1 MKSPLRILHL
11 EDDPN
16 DAELIKFAMEADGIS
31 SAIRRVETRNEFF
44 SALGS
49 GGIDLIF
56 SDFDLPA
63 FDGLSAAEIVQT
75 RWPSIPLILVS
86 GSLDEDRAID
96 SFKTG
101 ATDCVSKKDLSR
113 LAPAVRRAMREVE
126 HVIEQGRLQAQVIE
140 SQKLELISQ
149 LSSGVAH
156 DFNNLLAVILGYSD
170 LITSQLERD
179 SPLQKYI
186 EEIRHASNR
195 AAGLTRQLLV
205 FSRKQL
211 VRPEVINPNVAV
223 KELEK
228 MLRRLINQQIE
239 ITVVLG
245 SRTGHVKADSGHI
258 GQVLMNLV
266 LNARDA
272 MPEGGQISIK
282 TDNVTLDE
290 SYAKKWSGTIPGDYV
305 MLSVSD
311 TGTGMTEQVKAHLF
325 EAFFTTK
332 AFGTGLG
339 LATCRTIVQQSGGHI
354 DVDSEIGQGTT
365 FTIYLPRVQQPL
377 ESTPETSQPLPPA
390 RETESF
396 HVGETLL
403 PILGKSAH
411 RILVVDDDVSVR
423 QLTTE
428 MLIRAGFA
436 VDAAPD
442 GAAGWEAVHAK
453 HYDLVIT
460 DNFMPNVT
468 GIEMVKRIHS
478 GGMNLPVIMATA
490 ILPQEEFELHP
501 WLEAIPTLLKPF
513 RATEL
518 LSTVR
523 KVLSASDKKCLA
535 DRPKD

>member
-1 MKSPLRILHL
+1 MKSPLNILHL

-16 DAELIKFAMEADGIS
+16 DAELIQFALEADGITS
-31 SAIRRVETRNEFF
+31 VILRVQTRDDFV
-44 SALGS
+44 SALER

-63 FDGLSAAEIVQT
+63 FNGLSAAEIVRT
-75 RWPSIPLILVS
+75 RWSTIPLIVVS
-86 GSLDEDRAID
+86 GSLDEDLAID

-101 ATDCVSKKDLSR
+101 ATDCVPKRDLSR

-126 HVIEQGRLQAQVIE
+126 QVIEQRRLEAQVIE

-156 DFNNLLAVILGYSD
+156 DFNNLLAVIVGYSD
-170 LITSQLERD
+170 LITSQLEQD

-186 EEIRHASNR
+186 DEIRHASNR

-211 VRPEVINPNVAV
+211 VRPEVINPNDAV
-223 KELEK
+223 KDLDK
-228 MLRRLINQQIE
+228 MLRRLINQKIE
-239 ITVVLG
+239 ITVVAG
-245 SRTGHVKADSGHI
+245 SQSGHVKADSGHI

-272 MPEGGQISIK
+272 MPEGGKISIE
-282 TDNVTLDE
+282 TDNVTLGE
-290 SYAKKWSGTIPGDYV
+290 NYANKRIRAIPGDYV

-311 TGTGMTEQVKAHLF
+311 TGTGMTEEVKAHLF

-332 AFGTGLG
+332 TFGTGLG
-339 LATCRTIVQQSGGHI
+339 LATCRTIVQQSGGYI
-354 DVDSEIGQGTT
+354 DVSSKIGEGTI
-365 FTIYLPRVQQPL
+365 FRIYLPRVEQPL
-377 ESTPETSQPLPPA
+377 EFATEPRQSLPLP
-390 RETESF
+390 RGTETLRAGES
-396 HVGETLL
+396 LL
-403 PILGKSAH
+403 PIRSKSAH

-436 VDAAPD
+436 VEAAPD
-442 GAAGWEAVHAK
+442 GAAGWEALQAK

-460 DNFMPNVT
+460 DNFMPKVT
-468 GIEMVKRIHS
+468 GIEMIKKLHAS
-478 GGMNLPVIMATA
+478 NMQLPVIMATA
-490 ILPQEEFELHP
+490 IFPQEEFILHP
-501 WLEAIPTLLKPF
+501 WLKTVPTLLKPF
-513 RATEL
+513 RANEL
-518 LSTVR
+518 LSTVN
-523 KVLSASDKKCLA
+523 KVLSASDSG
-535 DRPKD
+535 RQ

>member
-1 MKSPLRILHL
+1 MKSPLHILHL

-16 DAELIKFAMEADGIS
+16 DAELIQFALEADGITS
-31 SAIRRVETRNEFF
+31 SILRVKTREEFV
-44 SALGS
+44 SVLER

-75 RWPSIPLILVS
+75 RWPTIPLILVS
-86 GSLDEDRAID
+86 GSLDEDLAID

-101 ATDCVSKKDLSR
+101 ATDCVPKRDLSR

-126 HVIEQGRLQAQVIE
+126 QVIEQRRLEAQVIE
-140 SQKLELISQ
+140 SQKSELISQ

-170 LITSQLERD
+170 LIVSQLEHD

-186 EEIRHASNR
+186 DEIRHASNR
-195 AAGLTRQLLV
+195 AAALTRQLLV

-211 VRPEVINPNVAV
+211 VRPEVINPNEAV
-223 KELEK
+223 KELDK
-228 MLRRLINQQIE
+228 MLRRLINQNIE
-239 ITVVLG
+239 ITIVPG
-245 SRTGHVKADSGHI
+245 SQTGHVKADSGHI

-272 MPEGGQISIK
+272 MPEGGKISIE
-282 TDNVTLDE
+282 TDNVTLGE
-290 SYAKKWSGTIPGDYV
+290 NYAKKRAGIIPGDYV

-311 TGTGMTEQVKAHLF
+311 TGTGMTEEVKAHLF

-332 AFGTGLG
+332 TFGTGLG

-354 DVDSEIGQGTT
+354 EVRSEIGEGTT
-365 FTIYLPRVQQPL
+365 FKIYLPRVEQPL
-377 ESTPETSQPLPPA
+377 EVATETSQAPPIP
-390 RETESF
+390 RGT
-396 HVGETLL
+396 ETLRAVENPL
-403 PILGKSAH
+403 PILSKSAH
-411 RILVVDDDVSVR
+411 RILVVDDEISVR

-428 MLIRAGFA
+428 MLVRAGFA

-442 GAAGWEAVHAK
+442 GAAGWEALQAK

-460 DNFMPNVT
+460 DNSMPNVT
-468 GIEMVKRIHS
+468 GIEMVKKIHAGS
-478 GGMNLPVIMATA
+478 MNLPVIMATA
-490 ILPQEEFELHP
+490 ILPQEEFQLHP
-501 WLEAIPTLLKPF
+501 WLESIPTLLKPF
-513 RATEL
+513 RANEL
-518 LSTVR
+518 LFTVR
-523 KVLSASDKKCLA
+523 KVLSASDINRQQIA
-535 DRPKD
+535 PKD

>member
-1 MKSPLRILHL
+1 MKSPLHILHL

-16 DAELIKFAMEADGIS
+16 DAELIQYALEADGIAP
-31 SAIRRVETRNEFF
+31 AILRVQTRDDFV
-44 SALGS
+44 SALER

-75 RWPSIPLILVS
+75 RWPTIPLILVS
-86 GSLDEDRAID
+86 GSLDEDLTID
-96 SFKTG
+96 SFKIG
-101 ATDCVSKKDLSR
+101 ATDCVPKRDLSR

-126 HVIEQGRLQAQVIE
+126 QAVEQRRLQTQVIE

-156 DFNNLLAVILGYSD
+156 DFNNLLAVIVGYSD
-170 LITSQLERD
+170 LVTSQLEPD

-186 EEIRHASNR
+186 DEIRHASNR

-211 VRPEVINPNVAV
+211 VRPEVINPNDAV
-223 KELEK
+223 KDLDK
-228 MLRRLINQQIE
+228 MLRRLINPKIE
-239 ITVVLG
+239 ITIIPG
-245 SRTGHVKADSGHI
+245 GQTGYVKADSGHI

-272 MPEGGQISIK
+272 MPAGGKIFIA

-290 SYAKKWSGTIPGDYV
+290 SCDNQPTGTIPGDYV
-305 MLSVSD
+305 RLTVSD
-311 TGTGMTEQVKAHLF
+311 TGTGMTEEVKAHLF

-332 AFGTGLG
+332 TFGTGLG

-354 DVDSEIGQGTT
+354 DVSSELGEGTT
-365 FTIYLPRVQQPL
+365 FTIYLPRVEQLLQI
-377 ESTPETSQPLPPA
+377 
-390 RETESF
+390 ETES
-396 HVGETLL
+396 VRSIPLVQGTEALRAGDNML
-403 PILGKSAH
+403 PILSKSAH
-411 RILVVDDDVSVR
+411 RILVVDDETSVR

-428 MLIRAGFA
+428 MLIRAGFQ
-436 VDAAPD
+436 VEAAAD
-442 GAAGWEAVHAK
+442 GAAGWEAIQAK

-468 GIEMVKRIHS
+468 GIEMVKKIHAGS
-478 GGMNLPVIMATA
+478 MNLPVIMATA
-490 ILPQEEFELHP
+490 IFPQEEFQLHP
-501 WLEAIPTLLKPF
+501 WLESIPTLLKPF

-518 LSTVR
+518 LYTVR
-523 KVLSASDKKCLA
+523 KVLSANDGNRQGIA
-535 DRPKD
+535 TEN

>member
-1 MKSPLRILHL
+1 MKSPLHILHL

-16 DAELIKFAMEADGIS
+16 DAELIQSALEADRIP
-31 SAIRRVETRNEFF
+31 SAILRVKTRDEFV
-44 SALGS
+44 SALE
-49 GGIDLIF
+49 GGGVDLIF

-75 RWPSIPLILVS
+75 RWPAIPLILVS
-86 GSLDEDRAID
+86 GSLDEERAID

-101 ATDCVSKKDLSR
+101 ATDCVPKRDLSR

-126 HVIEQGRLQAQVIE
+126 QVIEQRRLEAQVIE
-140 SQKLELISQ
+140 SQKLALISQ

-205 FSRKQL
+205 FSHKQL
-211 VRPEVINPNVAV
+211 VRPEVINPNDAV
-223 KELEK
+223 KDLEK
-228 MLRRLINQQIE
+228 MLRRLINQKIE
-239 ITVVLG
+239 ITVALG
-245 SRTGHVKADSGHI
+245 SETGHMKADSGHI

-272 MPEGGQISIK
+272 MPEGGKISIK
-282 TDNVTLDE
+282 TDDVTLDE
-290 SYAKKWSGTIPGDYV
+290 NYAKKCPGTIPGDYV

-311 TGTGMTEQVKAHLF
+311 TGTGMTEEVKAHLF

-332 AFGTGLG
+332 TFGTGLG
-339 LATCRTIVQQSGGHI
+339 LATCRTIVQQSGGHME
-354 DVDSEIGQGTT
+354 VSSEVGQGTT
-365 FTIYLPRVQQPL
+365 FKIYLPRVEKPL
-377 ESTPETSQPLPPA
+377 QVAAETSQPLPLVGGPGSLPA
-390 RETESF
+390 
-396 HVGETLL
+396 GETLL
-403 PILGKSAH
+403 PIVSESTH
-411 RILVVDDDVSVR
+411 RILVVDDDVSLR

-428 MLIRAGFA
+428 MLIRAGFV
-436 VDAAPD
+436 VDTAPD
-442 GAAGWEAVHAK
+442 GAAGWQAVQAK

-490 ILPQEEFELHP
+490 ILPQEEFQLHP
-501 WLEAIPTLLKPF
+501 WLESIPTLLKPF
-513 RATEL
+513 RAAEL

-523 KVLSASDKKCLA
+523 KVLSASDLK
-535 DRPKD
+535 